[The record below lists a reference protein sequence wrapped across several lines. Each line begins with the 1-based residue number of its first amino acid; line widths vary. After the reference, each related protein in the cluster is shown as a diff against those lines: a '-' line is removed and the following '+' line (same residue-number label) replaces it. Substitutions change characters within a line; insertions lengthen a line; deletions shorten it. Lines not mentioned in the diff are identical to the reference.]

1 MHHLTLQINQKM
13 KYSVFMLSAFALS
26 IVACNQKENKK
37 QEETTIVVTNPIV
50 KDTVLF
56 EEFVCQIKAIQ
67 HIELRALEKGYLQK
81 IYVDEGQQIK
91 QGQPMFQIM
100 PWVYEA
106 EMEKSKAD
114 VNYADIEYQNSKALA
129 EKNIVSQ
136 QDLALAKAKLDREKA
151 NLKISNTHL
160 SLTTIKAPFNGVM
173 DKFQARL
180 GSLVSEGDLLTT
192 MSDISKLWVY
202 FNVPEAKYLNYASQL
217 KKDGALKVKLRMAN
231 NELFNHEGLF
241 ETIEADF
248 NNETGNIA
256 FRAVFPNPEKLLR
269 HGQTGMILVPT
280 NYKNII
286 LIPQAATFDV
296 LDKKF
301 VFVVDEKGI
310 VRTRQIT
317 VGFEIPHTYAVTN
330 GLSINDKIVVEG
342 LRKVKNGDHV
352 KAKVKPYLE
361 VIEEL
366 KNLHAE

>member
-1 MHHLTLQINQKM
+1 M
-13 KYSVFMLSAFALS
+13 KYSVFILYAFALS
-26 IVACNQKENKK
+26 IIACNHKENKVH
-37 QEETTIVVTNPIV
+37 EEATIVVTNPIV

-56 EEFVCQIKAIQ
+56 EEYVCQIKAIQ

-81 IYVDEGQQIK
+81 IYVDEGQQVK
-91 QGQPMFQIM
+91 QGQTMFQIM
-100 PWVYEA
+100 PLLYQA

-114 VNYADIEYQNSKALA
+114 VNYAEIEYLNSKSLA

-136 QDLALAKAKLDREKA
+136 QDLALSKAKLDREKA

-160 SLTTIKAPFNGVM
+160 NLTTIKAPFNGVM

-180 GSLVSEGDLLTT
+180 GSLVGEGDLLTT
-192 MSDISKLWVY
+192 LSDISSLWVY

-231 NELFNHEGLF
+231 NELFNQEGRF

-256 FRAVFPNPEKLLR
+256 FRAVFPNPDKLLR
-269 HGQTGMILVPT
+269 HGETGMILVPA
-280 NYKNII
+280 NFKNTIF
-286 LIPQAATFDV
+286 IPQAATFDV

-301 VFVVDEKGI
+301 VFVVDEKGMI
-310 VRTRQIT
+310 KTRQIT
-317 VGFEIPHTYAVTN
+317 VGIELSHLYAVTS
-330 GLSINDKIVVEG
+330 GLSIHDKIVVEG

-352 KAKVKPYLE
+352 KFKVKPYHE